1 LNPVPGVKTSHW
13 PEQQSPI
20 TPSAKLRQVL
30 SASTHAIVTVEVVDV
45 VVVEVVV
52 VVVVVVSVPA
62 VQILS
67 IQKFVSLQKPRF
79 SSGLQSSPTS
89 RIFWQK

>member
-1 LNPVPGVKTSHW
+1 M
-13 PEQQSPI
+13 
-20 TPSAKLRQVL
+20 
-30 SASTHAIVTVEVVDV
+30 TVVVVDV

-52 VVVVVVSVPA
+52 VVVVVVSDPA

-79 SSGLQSSPTS
+79 SL
-89 RIFWQK
+89 INEI